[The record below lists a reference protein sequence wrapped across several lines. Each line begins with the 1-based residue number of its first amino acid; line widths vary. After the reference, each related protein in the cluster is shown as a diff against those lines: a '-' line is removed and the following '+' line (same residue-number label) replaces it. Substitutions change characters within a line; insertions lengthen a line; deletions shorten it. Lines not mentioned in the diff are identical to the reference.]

1 MARFNVEVEF
11 RSMAQ
16 GIRDLMRLR
25 ILKELRVNVKMSM
38 RLYCDNMVVIS
49 IAYNFVHHYHTKH
62 VEVDRH
68 FIQGPISKYFY

>member
-1 MARFNVEVEF
+1 MEVEF

-38 RLYCDNMVVIS
+38 RLYCDNKVVIN
-49 IAYNFVHHYHTKH
+49 IVHNFVHHDHTKY
-62 VEVDRH
+62 VEVDRS
-68 FIQGPISKYFY
+68 FIQGPTSKYFY